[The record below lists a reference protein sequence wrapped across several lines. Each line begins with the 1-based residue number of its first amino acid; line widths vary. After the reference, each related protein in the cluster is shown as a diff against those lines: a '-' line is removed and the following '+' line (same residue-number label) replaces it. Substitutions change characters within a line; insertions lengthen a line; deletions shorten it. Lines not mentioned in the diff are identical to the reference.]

1 VLDAVRLHLNTTIT
15 TPENHI
21 ALPDREVIGRH
32 IDRIVVTPKAIEVR
46 LVEIQSGPSP
56 HAEDHDI
63 GQDRSGP
70 TPNTLVLPWA
80 RQNFSAVKCILH
92 APSPAPNMT
101 SEMRD
106 SFLITIAKTRGW
118 IDDLVSGRTAS
129 FAEIAAHEG
138 KTERYIRLLASLTF
152 TSPRIITALIEGAG
166 PSDLSVAELA
176 KALPLSWSE
185 QERRFGLPGV

>member
-1 VLDAVRLHLNTTIT
+1 
-15 TPENHI
+15 
-21 ALPDREVIGRH
+21 
-32 IDRIVVTPKAIEVR
+32 
-46 LVEIQSGPSP
+46 
-56 HAEDHDI
+56 
-63 GQDRSGP
+63 
-70 TPNTLVLPWA
+70 
-80 RQNFSAVKCILH
+80 
-92 APSPAPNMT
+92 MT

-138 KTERYIRLLASLTF
+138 KTERYIRLLASLAF
-152 TSPRIITALIEGAG
+152 TSPRIITALIEGTG